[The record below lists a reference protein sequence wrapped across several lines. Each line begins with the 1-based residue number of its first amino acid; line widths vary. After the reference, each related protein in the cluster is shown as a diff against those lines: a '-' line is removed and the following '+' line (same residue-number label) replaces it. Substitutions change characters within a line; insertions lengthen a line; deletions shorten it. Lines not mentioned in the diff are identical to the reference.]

1 MNFDGEKGKKEKE
14 NKRLSTPNMMVFA
27 RTCRLKGEG
36 FVHVLMHT
44 THMSAT
50 CFFNNMYIY

>member
-1 MNFDGEKGKKEKE
+1 MEKKGKKEKE

-50 CFFNNMYIY
+50 CFF